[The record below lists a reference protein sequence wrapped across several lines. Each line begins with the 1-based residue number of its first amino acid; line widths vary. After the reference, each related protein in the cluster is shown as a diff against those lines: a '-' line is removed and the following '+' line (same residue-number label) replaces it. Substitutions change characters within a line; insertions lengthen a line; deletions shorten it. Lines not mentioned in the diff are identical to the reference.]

1 MSQFP
6 AALFSNH
13 CWPSEVQLCSHHSIC
28 SKTYTQS
35 LSPTAL
41 KGPFWSDLSFW
52 LYSLSGQS
60 NNSCSTNK
68 LIFPLLYSYTTS
80 WAGWMCLS
88 PLCPSFIYLSKSVQ
102 KSISL
107 LTLSSI
113 VSVEQFPSSY
123 SKDFICTSQTTLS
136 FGLRLCLISPA
147 RVAESLRA
155 RFESNFPLSCMYQM
169 MGKLIDFLWG
179 NITWYIFT
187 RQ

>member
-1 MSQFP
+1 M
-6 AALFSNH
+6 LMHVN
-13 CWPSEVQLCSHHSIC
+13 
-28 SKTYTQS
+28 
-35 LSPTAL
+35 
-41 KGPFWSDLSFW
+41 
-52 LYSLSGQS
+52 SGCTVDFQGRG
-60 NNSCSTNK
+60 NNRCCGRDSY
-68 LIFPLLYSYTTS
+68 LEEAGLPL
-80 WAGWMCLS
+80 
-88 PLCPSFIYLSKSVQ
+88 FIYLSKSVQ

-136 FGLRLCLISPA
+136 FVLRLCLISPA
-147 RVAESLRA
+147 RVEESLRA